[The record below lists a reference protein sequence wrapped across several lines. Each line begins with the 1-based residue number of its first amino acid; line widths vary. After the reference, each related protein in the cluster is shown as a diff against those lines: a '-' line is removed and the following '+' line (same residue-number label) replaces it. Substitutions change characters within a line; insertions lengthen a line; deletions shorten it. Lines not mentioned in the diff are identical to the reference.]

1 MFNWLKRQNN
11 EKWRK
16 GNDSFPIFGV
26 GRVFYAGLPKI
37 LSQIRRKSKGE
48 IKLYPKLG
56 GKVRGEIK
64 RGKVSEKMFI
74 I

>member
-1 MFNWLKRQNN
+1 MRN
-11 EKWRK
+11 EGREMIV
-16 GNDSFPIFGV
+16 FPYLVWVECFMQAYQ
-26 GRVFYAGLPKI
+26 RS